1 MDIMNTDR
9 RKFLKVAGTGA
20 LAATLGANISKALAI
35 PANSATG
42 TINDVEHIVVLMQE
56 NRPFD
61 HHFGTLRGVRGFAD
75 PRAVEIHLPLQGG
88 GSAPASVFLQPA
100 GAALTAA
107 GYAVAPNYG
116 NLGGPANGAYVI
128 PPFRVNPDSVNPA
141 LHGLGSTYLP
151 GTGHNWAGGQASWNF
166 GQYDAWAPVRGPMA
180 MSYMTRD
187 DLPVHFALADAFTV
201 GDAYHCSI
209 MGPTNPNRCYM
220 WTGCI
225 GNVSYLGSAGTDGHG
240 AGPITYNGWSV
251 NNQPLAWETFP
262 EVLTAAGVKWK
273 IYQDLAGAT
282 FDPDFGD
289 GTGNS
294 FAGNYTDNS
303 VLYFKQYKE
312 AAPGTPLF
320 DNGCTG
326 THLVDILPSTT
337 APASAW
343 EAWADHLFDDF
354 RHDVKSGKLP
364 QVSWL
369 VAPAGYTEHSDYPM
383 NYGAWYIAKVFEI
396 LVSNPEVFSKTVFII
411 NYDEADGSFDHVVPP
426 TAPMSPTYG
435 ASTVS
440 IENEIVTGGHTNDP
454 TGPVGLGQRV
464 PLIAISPWSK
474 GGYVNSQVF
483 DHTSVIRFIE
493 QRFGVHERNI
503 SPWRRAV
510 CGDLTSLFDFA
521 SPNDK
526 PVKLPSIKGF
536 LPSVSEL
543 AGNDGPTFVPTP
555 STVIFG
561 IPEQEKGIRP
571 ARALPYEMNV
581 HASVDKAAGTIRLT
595 FENTGKA
602 TVVFQVRSG
611 NPADAVRGYTVEPGE
626 KLEGTWSAA
635 PDYDLSV
642 YGPNGFARYFAGGIA
657 GARLDLRS
665 NYEADNEGA
674 LAWRI
679 TNVAART
686 VTVKVTDAYS
696 GHQRIERLEPRESM
710 DDSRSLE
717 VFHGWYDVVVT
728 VAEDAGFEYRLAGHV
743 ETGRDSISD
752 PVMGGLLKLK
762 A

>member
-1 MDIMNTDR
+1 MDIDIENTDR
-9 RKFLKVAGTGA
+9 RKFLKVAGSGA
-20 LAATLGANISKALAI
+20 LAATLGGNISKALAI
-35 PANSATG
+35 PANNRTG
-42 TINDVEHIVVLMQE
+42 TIKDVEHIVVLMQE

-75 PRAVEIHLPLQGG
+75 PRAAKIHLPLQGG

-100 GAALTAA
+100 GADLTAA
-107 GYAVAPNYG
+107 GYAVPANYG
-116 NLGGPANGAYVI
+116 NLGGPADGVGVI
-128 PPFRVNPDSVNPA
+128 PPFRVNPTAVSPA

-151 GTGHNWAGGQASWNF
+151 GTGHNWAGGQLSWNY
-166 GQYDAWAPVRGPMA
+166 GQYDGWAPQRGPMA

-201 GDAYHCSI
+201 GDAYHCSM
-209 MGPTNPNRCYM
+209 MGPTNPNRCYL

-251 NNQPLAWETFP
+251 NHQPLAWETFP
-262 EVLTAAGVKWK
+262 EVLTTAGVSWK

-320 DNGCTG
+320 DNACTG
-326 THLVDILPSTT
+326 TRLVDIIPDPSAAT
-337 APASAW
+337 SAW
-343 EAWADHLFDDF
+343 EAWADHLFDNF
-354 RHDVKSGKLP
+354 RKDVKHGKLP

-369 VAPAGYTEHSDYPM
+369 VPPAGYTEHSDFPM
-383 NYGAWYIAKVFEI
+383 NYGAWYIAKIFEI

-411 NYDEADGSFDHVVPP
+411 NYDEADGSFDHIVPP

-440 IENEIVTGGHTNDP
+440 IENEIITTSAP
-454 TGPVGLGQRV
+454 AGPAGLGQRV
-464 PLIAISPWSK
+464 PLLAISPWSK
-474 GGYVNSQVF
+474 GGWVNSQVF
-483 DHTSVIRFIE
+483 DHSSVIRFIE

-521 SPNDK
+521 NPNDK
-526 PVKLPSIKGF
+526 SVKLPSIKGF

-543 AGNDGPTFVPTP
+543 AGNDGPTFEPTMD
-555 STVIFG
+555 SVIFG
-561 IPEQEKGIRP
+561 IPEQEKGVRP

-581 HASVDKAAGTIRLT
+581 YASVDKAAGAIRLT
-595 FENTGKA
+595 FKNTGEA

-611 NPADAVRGYTVEPGE
+611 NPDDAVRGYTVEPGK
-626 KLEGTWSAA
+626 KLEGTWSAK
-635 PDYDLSV
+635 PNYDLSV
-642 YGPNGFARYFAGGIA
+642 YGPNGFLRCFAGSVA
-657 GARLDLRS
+657 GARLDLHS
-665 NYEADNEGA
+665 KFESDNEGA

-679 TNVAART
+679 TNVAARRVT
-686 VTVKVTDAYS
+686 VTVTDAYT
-696 GHQRIERLEPRESM
+696 GDLHEEHLDPRESM
-710 DDSRSLE
+710 DGNRSLANL
-717 VFHGWYDVVVT
+717 HGWYDVVVT
-728 VAEDAGFEYRLAGHV
+728 VAEDTGFEYRLAGHI
-743 ETGRDSISD
+743 ENGRDSMSD
-752 PVMGGLLKLK
+752 PAMGGLIKLK